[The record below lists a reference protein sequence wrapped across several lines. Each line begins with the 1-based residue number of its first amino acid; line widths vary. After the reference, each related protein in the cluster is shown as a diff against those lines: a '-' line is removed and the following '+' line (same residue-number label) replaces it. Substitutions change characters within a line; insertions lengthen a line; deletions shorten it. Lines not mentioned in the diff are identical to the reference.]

1 MKKYL
6 KNNISLILS
15 FILPIFIIIGVL
27 LITKIYPFGD
37 KILLAFDGYNQYPGF
52 LNGLF
57 ENIKNNQSIFYSF
70 KGFLGLNTYANFV
83 YYSLNIS
90 NLFYFLFNNIIN
102 FYTFIIVLKF
112 GLASLTMCIFLNYI
126 KKNKY
131 NFIFSICYGLSAY
144 NLLYYFN
151 YMWFDSVILFPLV
164 IYGIEKIFK
173 ENKYIPYLIFL
184 ALSIICNFYIG
195 YIICIFSVIYFIYK
209 CINDKFSKT
218 ILKKYIITSLLA
230 GLITSVFLLP
240 TILELLQGKGTLFGN
255 YSFFKFDLDFI
266 NVFYKLTYGSFIN
279 GDLEYGN
286 PNVYVSLFIYI
297 GFIMYFFNT
306 NIKLKER
313 LTSLGIFLFFLL
325 SMSFNLLDFFWQM
338 FQMPIWYPVR
348 YAFIFD
354 FFIILLAFRNLINFK
369 EFKIKYLLLII
380 VSIIILSIIG
390 FYTAGNLRDVIN
402 VKTKYI
408 YLFLSILFVIY
419 YAFIINSKLSKK
431 IILCFSY

>member
-131 NFIFSICYGLSAY
+131 NFIFSVCYGLSAY

-151 YMWFDSVILFPLV
+151 YMCGVIKRQEFGMKCKKTKKLV
-164 IYGIEKIFK
+164 R
-173 ENKYIPYLIFL
+173 
-184 ALSIICNFYIG
+184 
-195 YIICIFSVIYFIYK
+195 
-209 CINDKFSKT
+209 
-218 ILKKYIITSLLA
+218 
-230 GLITSVFLLP
+230 
-240 TILELLQGKGTLFGN
+240 LEE
-255 YSFFKFDLDFI
+255 Y
-266 NVFYKLTYGSFIN
+266 VSFI
-279 GDLEYGN
+279 
-286 PNVYVSLFIYI
+286 
-297 GFIMYFFNT
+297 
-306 NIKLKER
+306 
-313 LTSLGIFLFFLL
+313 
-325 SMSFNLLDFFWQM
+325 
-338 FQMPIWYPVR
+338 
-348 YAFIFD
+348 
-354 FFIILLAFRNLINFK
+354 
-369 EFKIKYLLLII
+369 
-380 VSIIILSIIG
+380 
-390 FYTAGNLRDVIN
+390 
-402 VKTKYI
+402 
-408 YLFLSILFVIY
+408 
-419 YAFIINSKLSKK
+419 
-431 IILCFSY
+431 